1 MSSSIDDVEGWDRHN
16 ETVRGFASQISQV
29 LVKRQVVGGSSGAGS
44 SQRNGKDG
52 IGADL
57 LLAPAPLVLSSIN
70 LFNHLA
76 VDLLLLSHIHTLEGR
91 AEDLV
96 DIFDRLEA
104 SLSKEALGV
113 LVSELEG
120 LINTCRST

>member
-1 MSSSIDDVEGWDRHN
+1 MGSSIDDVEGRNGHH

-29 LVKRQVVGGSSGAGS
+29 LVKGQVVGGSSSAGS
-44 SQRNGKDG
+44 SQRNSEDG

-57 LLAPAPLVLSSIN
+57 LLAPAPLVLGSIN
-70 LFNHLA
+70 LFDHLA

-96 DIFDRLEA
+96 DILDGLEA

-113 LVSELEG
+113 FVSEFKG
-120 LINTCRST
+120 LIDASGSA